1 MINYTLK
8 QLYSFEAVVRLGGF
22 TSASKELHITQP
34 AVYMQVQQLQK
45 NIGSKIF
52 NINGKTITPTFIGKK
67 IYETAVRA
75 INVVENSKLEIEQ
88 NLNPDSGHLQIA
100 VATTANSFVS
110 RLLSRFKKE
119 YPKMTFYID
128 VTNRHALLDNLKNNN
143 ADLVIMGEPPKNIP
157 LISSAFMKNPLI
169 AIVHPDNELLTKKK
183 ISIKDLNKETLLTR
197 EIGSG
202 TRITIER
209 FTGLDFSSDI
219 QINSNEAIVEA
230 VQAGLGIGFVSKHFV
245 NLQLKKIGVENKNI
259 FVMCHTG
266 TRSQT
271 VVKWLKKNGYE
282 NCVNV
287 LGGIDAWAALI
298 DRNIRRY

>member
-45 NIGSKIF
+45 NIGTKLF

-67 IYETAVRA
+67 IYETALAA
-75 INVVENSKLEIEQ
+75 INVVENSKLEIDQ
-88 NLNPDSGHLQIA
+88 SLNPDSGHLQIA

-110 RLLSRFKKE
+110 RLLSKFKKE
-119 YPKMTFYID
+119 FPKMTFYID
-128 VTNRHALLDNLKNNN
+128 VTNRHALLDNLKNHN

-157 LISSAFMKNPLI
+157 LISSAFMENPLI
-169 AIVHPDNELLTKKK
+169 AIVHPNNELLTKKK

-209 FTGLDFSSDI
+209 FTGLDFNSDI
-219 QINSNEAIVEA
+219 QINSNQAIVEA
-230 VQAGLGIGFVSKHFV
+230 VQAGLGIGFVSKHSV
-245 NLQLKKIGVENKNI
+245 NLELKNNIIKQLDVSPFPIIRHWHIVHHAEAQLSPIARRFKQFVIEN
-259 FVMCHTG
+259 T
-266 TRSQT
+266 
-271 VVKWLKKNGYE
+271 
-282 NCVNV
+282 
-287 LGGIDAWAALI
+287 
-298 DRNIRRY
+298 

>member
-8 QLYSFEAVVRLGGF
+8 QLYSFEAVIRLGGF

-45 NIGSKIF
+45 NIGAKLF
-52 NINGKTITPTFIGKK
+52 NINGKTITATFIGKK

-209 FTGLDFSSDI
+209 FTGLDFNSDI

-230 VQAGLGIGFVSKHFV
+230 VQAGLGIGFVSKHSV
-245 NLQLKKIGVENKNI
+245 NLQLKNNI
-259 FVMCHTG
+259 IKQLDVSPFPIIRQWHIVQHAEAELSPIARRFKQFV
-266 TRSQT
+266 
-271 VVKWLKKNGYE
+271 
-282 NCVNV
+282 
-287 LGGIDAWAALI
+287 ID
-298 DRNIRRY
+298 NT

>member
-8 QLYSFEAVVRLGGF
+8 QLYRCEAVVRRGGF
-22 TSASKELHITQP
+22 TIASKELHITQP

-45 NIGSKIF
+45 NIGAKLF

-67 IYETAVRA
+67 IYETAVKA
-75 INVVENSKLEIEQ
+75 INVVENSKLEIDQ
-88 NLNPDSGHLQIA
+88 SLNPDSGHLQIA

-110 RLLSRFKKE
+110 NLLSKFKKE
-119 YPKMTFYID
+119 FPQMTFYMD
-128 VTNRHALLDNLKNNN
+128 VTNRQALLDNLKNHN

-169 AIVHPDNELLTKKK
+169 AIVHPDNELLSKKK

-230 VQAGLGIGFVSKHFV
+230 VQAGLGIGFVSKHSV
-245 NLQLKKIGVENKNI
+245 NLQLKNNIIKQLDVAPFPIIRHWHIVHHAEAQLSPIARRFKQFVIEN
-259 FVMCHTG
+259 T
-266 TRSQT
+266 
-271 VVKWLKKNGYE
+271 
-282 NCVNV
+282 
-287 LGGIDAWAALI
+287 
-298 DRNIRRY
+298 

>member
-45 NIGSKIF
+45 NIGAKLF
-52 NINGKTITPTFIGKK
+52 NINGKTITPTFIGNK
-67 IYETAVRA
+67 IYETAVKA

-88 NLNPDSGHLQIA
+88 SLNPNSGHLQIA

-110 RLLSRFKKE
+110 NLLSKFKKE
-119 YPKMTFYID
+119 FPKMTFYMD
-128 VTNRHALLDNLKNNN
+128 VTNRRALLDNLKNKN

-169 AIVHPDNELLTKKK
+169 AIVHPDNELLSKKN
-183 ISIKDLNKETLLTR
+183 ISIKDLSKETLLTR
-197 EIGSG
+197 EISSG

-209 FTGLDFSSDI
+209 FTGLDFNSDI

-230 VQAGLGIGFVSKHFV
+230 VQAGLGIGFVSKHSV
-245 NLQLKKIGVENKNI
+245 NQQLKNNI
-259 FVMCHTG
+259 IKQLDVAPFPIIRQWHIVHHAEAELSPIA
-266 TRSQT
+266 RRFKQFI
-271 VVKWLKKNGYE
+271 
-282 NCVNV
+282 
-287 LGGIDAWAALI
+287 ID
-298 DRNIRRY
+298 NT

>member
-34 AVYMQVQQLQK
+34 AVYMQVQQLQQ
-45 NIGSKIF
+45 NIGAKIF

-169 AIVHPDNELLTKKK
+169 AIAHPDNELLNKKK

-209 FTGLDFSSDI
+209 FTGLDFNSDI

-230 VQAGLGIGFVSKHFV
+230 VQAGLGIGFVSKHSV
-245 NLQLKKIGVENKNI
+245 NLQLKNNIIKQLNVAPFPIIRQWHIVHHAEAELSPIARRFKQFVIEN
-259 FVMCHTG
+259 T
-266 TRSQT
+266 
-271 VVKWLKKNGYE
+271 
-282 NCVNV
+282 
-287 LGGIDAWAALI
+287 
-298 DRNIRRY
+298 

>member
-34 AVYMQVQQLQK
+34 AVYMQVQQLQE
-45 NIGSKIF
+45 NIGTKLFHIK
-52 NINGKTITPTFIGKK
+52 GKTITPTFIGKK

-128 VTNRHALLDNLKNNN
+128 VTNRHELLDNLKNNN

-157 LISSAFMKNPLI
+157 LISSAFMNNPLI

-230 VQAGLGIGFVSKHFV
+230 VQAGLGVGFVSKHSV
-245 NLQLKKIGVENKNI
+245 NLQLKNNI
-259 FVMCHTG
+259 IKQLDVAPFPIIRQWHIVHHADAELSPIARRFKQFV
-266 TRSQT
+266 
-271 VVKWLKKNGYE
+271 
-282 NCVNV
+282 
-287 LGGIDAWAALI
+287 ID
-298 DRNIRRY
+298 NS

>member
-45 NIGSKIF
+45 NIGAKIF
-52 NINGKTITPTFIGKK
+52 NINGKTITPTFIGNK
-67 IYETAVRA
+67 IYETAVKA

-88 NLNPDSGHLQIA
+88 SLSPNSGHLQIA

-110 RLLSRFKKE
+110 NLLSKFKKE
-119 YPKMTFYID
+119 FPKMTFYMD
-128 VTNRHALLDNLKNNN
+128 VTNRRALLDNLKNKN
-143 ADLVIMGEPPKNIP
+143 ADLIIMGEPPKNIP

-169 AIVHPDNELLTKKK
+169 AIVHPDNELLSKKN
-183 ISIKDLNKETLLTR
+183 ISIKDLSKETLLTR
-197 EIGSG
+197 EISSG

-209 FTGLDFSSDI
+209 FTGLDFNSDI

-230 VQAGLGIGFVSKHFV
+230 VQAGLGIGFVSKHSV
-245 NLQLKKIGVENKNI
+245 NLQLKNNI
-259 FVMCHTG
+259 IKQLDVAPFPIIRQWHIVHHAEAELSPIARRFKQFV
-266 TRSQT
+266 
-271 VVKWLKKNGYE
+271 
-282 NCVNV
+282 
-287 LGGIDAWAALI
+287 ID
-298 DRNIRRY
+298 NT

>member
-34 AVYMQVQQLQK
+34 AVYMQVQQLQE
-45 NIGSKIF
+45 NIGTKLF
-52 NINGKTITPTFIGKK
+52 DVNGKTITPTFIGKK
-67 IYETAVRA
+67 IYETALAA
-75 INVVENSKLEIEQ
+75 INVVENSKLEIDQ
-88 NLNPDSGHLQIA
+88 SLNPDSGHLQIA

-110 RLLSRFKKE
+110 RLLSKFKKE
-119 YPKMTFYID
+119 FPKMTFYID
-128 VTNRHALLDNLKNNN
+128 VTNRHALLDNLKNHN

-209 FTGLDFSSDI
+209 FTGLDFNSDI
-219 QINSNEAIVEA
+219 QINSNQAIVEA
-230 VQAGLGIGFVSKHFV
+230 VQAGLGIGFVSKHSV
-245 NLQLKKIGVENKNI
+245 NLELKNNIIKQLDVSPFPIIRHWHIVHHAEAQLSPIARRFKQFVIEN
-259 FVMCHTG
+259 T
-266 TRSQT
+266 
-271 VVKWLKKNGYE
+271 
-282 NCVNV
+282 
-287 LGGIDAWAALI
+287 
-298 DRNIRRY
+298 

>member
-45 NIGSKIF
+45 NIGAKLF

-67 IYETAVRA
+67 IYETAVLA

-128 VTNRHALLDNLKNNN
+128 VTNRHSLLDNLKNNN

-169 AIVHPDNELLTKKK
+169 AIAHPDNELLTKKK

-209 FTGLDFSSDI
+209 FTGLDFNSDI

-230 VQAGLGIGFVSKHFV
+230 VQAGLGIGFVSKHSV
-245 NLQLKKIGVENKNI
+245 SLQLKNNIIKQLDVAPFPIIRQWHIVHHAEAELSPIARRFKQFVIDNTEFNKI
-259 FVMCHTG
+259 
-266 TRSQT
+266 
-271 VVKWLKKNGYE
+271 
-282 NCVNV
+282 
-287 LGGIDAWAALI
+287 
-298 DRNIRRY
+298 

>member
-45 NIGSKIF
+45 NIGAKLF
-52 NINGKTITPTFIGKK
+52 NINGKTITATFIGKK
-67 IYETAVRA
+67 IYETAVGA

-128 VTNRHALLDNLKNNN
+128 VTNRQALLDNLKNNN

-169 AIVHPDNELLTKKK
+169 AIAHPDNELLTKKK

-202 TRITIER
+202 TRITVER
-209 FTGLDFSSDI
+209 FTGLDFNSDI

-230 VQAGLGIGFVSKHFV
+230 VQAGLGIGFVSKHSV
-245 NLQLKKIGVENKNI
+245 SLQLKNNI
-259 FVMCHTG
+259 IKQLDVAPFPIIRQWHIVHHAEAELSPIARRFKQFV
-266 TRSQT
+266 
-271 VVKWLKKNGYE
+271 
-282 NCVNV
+282 
-287 LGGIDAWAALI
+287 ID
-298 DRNIRRY
+298 NT

>member
-34 AVYMQVQQLQK
+34 AVYMQVQQLQE
-45 NIGSKIF
+45 NIGTKLF
-52 NINGKTITPTFIGKK
+52 NINGKKITPTFIGNK

-75 INVVENSKLEIEQ
+75 INVVENSKLEIDQ
-88 NLNPDSGHLQIA
+88 SLNPDSGHLQIA

-110 RLLSRFKKE
+110 RLLSKFKKE

-157 LISSAFMKNPLI
+157 LISSAFMQNPLI

-209 FTGLDFSSDI
+209 FTGLDFNSDI

-230 VQAGLGIGFVSKHFV
+230 VQAGLGIGFVSKHSV
-245 NLQLKKIGVENKNI
+245 NLQLKNNIIKQLNVAPFPIIRQWHIVHHAEAELSPIARRFKQFVIEN
-259 FVMCHTG
+259 T
-266 TRSQT
+266 
-271 VVKWLKKNGYE
+271 
-282 NCVNV
+282 
-287 LGGIDAWAALI
+287 
-298 DRNIRRY
+298 

>member
-45 NIGSKIF
+45 NIGAKLF

-209 FTGLDFSSDI
+209 FTGLDFNSDI

-230 VQAGLGIGFVSKHFV
+230 VQAGLGIGFVSKHSV
-245 NLQLKKIGVENKNI
+245 SLQLKNNIIKQLDVAPFPIIRQWHIVHHAEAELSPIARRFKQFVIEN
-259 FVMCHTG
+259 T
-266 TRSQT
+266 
-271 VVKWLKKNGYE
+271 
-282 NCVNV
+282 
-287 LGGIDAWAALI
+287 
-298 DRNIRRY
+298 

>member
-34 AVYMQVQQLQK
+34 AVYMQVQQLQE
-45 NIGSKIF
+45 NIGTKLF
-52 NINGKTITPTFIGKK
+52 NVNGKTITPTFIGKK
-67 IYETAVRA
+67 IYETALAA
-75 INVVENSKLEIEQ
+75 INVVENSKLEIDQ
-88 NLNPDSGHLQIA
+88 SLNPDSGHLQIA

-110 RLLSRFKKE
+110 RLLSKFKKE
-119 YPKMTFYID
+119 FPKMTFYID
-128 VTNRHALLDNLKNNN
+128 VTNRHALLDNLKNHN

-209 FTGLDFSSDI
+209 FTGLDFNSDI
-219 QINSNEAIVEA
+219 QINSNQAIVEA
-230 VQAGLGIGFVSKHFV
+230 VQAGLGIGFVSMHSV
-245 NLQLKKIGVENKNI
+245 NLELKNNIIKQLDVVPFPIIRQWHIVHHADAELSPIARRFKQFVIEN
-259 FVMCHTG
+259 T
-266 TRSQT
+266 
-271 VVKWLKKNGYE
+271 
-282 NCVNV
+282 
-287 LGGIDAWAALI
+287 
-298 DRNIRRY
+298 

>member
-34 AVYMQVQQLQK
+34 AVYMQVQQLQE
-45 NIGSKIF
+45 NIGTKLF
-52 NINGKTITPTFIGKK
+52 NINGKKITPTFIGKK

-75 INVVENSKLEIEQ
+75 INVVENSKLEIDQ
-88 NLNPDSGHLQIA
+88 SLNPDSGHLQIA

-110 RLLSRFKKE
+110 RLLSKFKKE

-128 VTNRHALLDNLKNNN
+128 VTNRHTLLDNLKNNN

-245 NLQLKKIGVENKNI
+245 NLQLKNNI
-259 FVMCHTG
+259 IKQLDVAPFPIIRQWHIVHHAEAELSPIARRFKQFV
-266 TRSQT
+266 
-271 VVKWLKKNGYE
+271 
-282 NCVNV
+282 
-287 LGGIDAWAALI
+287 ID
-298 DRNIRRY
+298 NT

>member
-45 NIGSKIF
+45 NIGAKLF
-52 NINGKTITPTFIGKK
+52 NINGKTITATFIGKK
-67 IYETAVRA
+67 IYETAVGA

-128 VTNRHALLDNLKNNN
+128 VTNRQALLDNLKNNN

-209 FTGLDFSSDI
+209 FTGLDFNSDI

-230 VQAGLGIGFVSKHFV
+230 VQAGLGIGFVSKHSV
-245 NLQLKKIGVENKNI
+245 NLQLKNNIIKQLNVAPFPIIRQWHIVHHAEAELSPIARRFKQFVIEN
-259 FVMCHTG
+259 
-266 TRSQT
+266 S
-271 VVKWLKKNGYE
+271 
-282 NCVNV
+282 
-287 LGGIDAWAALI
+287 
-298 DRNIRRY
+298 

>member
-34 AVYMQVQQLQK
+34 AVYMQVQQLQQ
-45 NIGSKIF
+45 NIGAKIF

-169 AIVHPDNELLTKKK
+169 AIAHPNNALLTKKK

-230 VQAGLGIGFVSKHFV
+230 VQAGLGIGFVSKHSV
-245 NLQLKKIGVENKNI
+245 NLQLKNNIIKQLDVAPFPIIRQWHIVHHAEAQLSPIARRFKQFVIEN
-259 FVMCHTG
+259 T
-266 TRSQT
+266 
-271 VVKWLKKNGYE
+271 
-282 NCVNV
+282 
-287 LGGIDAWAALI
+287 
-298 DRNIRRY
+298 

>member
-34 AVYMQVQQLQK
+34 AVYMQVQQLQQ
-45 NIGSKIF
+45 NIGAKIF

-169 AIVHPDNELLTKKK
+169 AIAHPDNELLTKKN
-183 ISIKDLNKETLLTR
+183 ISIKDLNKEILLTR

-230 VQAGLGIGFVSKHFV
+230 VQAGLGIGFVSKHSV
-245 NLQLKKIGVENKNI
+245 SLQLKNNI
-259 FVMCHTG
+259 IKQLNVAPFPIIRQWHIVHHAEAELSPIARRFKQFV
-266 TRSQT
+266 
-271 VVKWLKKNGYE
+271 
-282 NCVNV
+282 
-287 LGGIDAWAALI
+287 ID
-298 DRNIRRY
+298 NT

>member
-45 NIGSKIF
+45 NIGAKLF
-52 NINGKTITPTFIGKK
+52 NINGKTITATFIGKK

-75 INVVENSKLEIEQ
+75 INVVENSKLEIDQ
-88 NLNPDSGHLQIA
+88 SLNPDSGHLQIA

-128 VTNRHALLDNLKNNN
+128 VTNRHSLLDNLKNNN

-169 AIVHPDNELLTKKK
+169 AIAHPDNELLTKKK

-230 VQAGLGIGFVSKHFV
+230 VQAGLGIGFVSKHSV
-245 NLQLKKIGVENKNI
+245 NLQLKNNIIKQLNVAPFPIIRQWHIVHHAEAELSPIARRFKQFVIEN
-259 FVMCHTG
+259 T
-266 TRSQT
+266 
-271 VVKWLKKNGYE
+271 
-282 NCVNV
+282 
-287 LGGIDAWAALI
+287 
-298 DRNIRRY
+298 

>member
-34 AVYMQVQQLQK
+34 AVYMQVQQLQQ
-45 NIGSKIF
+45 NIGTKIF

-245 NLQLKKIGVENKNI
+245 NLQLKNNI
-259 FVMCHTG
+259 IKQLDVAPFPIIRQWHIVHHAEAELSPIARRFKQFV
-266 TRSQT
+266 
-271 VVKWLKKNGYE
+271 
-282 NCVNV
+282 
-287 LGGIDAWAALI
+287 ID
-298 DRNIRRY
+298 NT

>member
-34 AVYMQVQQLQK
+34 AVYMQVQQLQQ
-45 NIGSKIF
+45 NIGTKIF

-169 AIVHPDNELLTKKK
+169 AIAHPDNELLTKKK

-230 VQAGLGIGFVSKHFV
+230 VQAGLGIGFVSKHSV
-245 NLQLKKIGVENKNI
+245 SLQLKNNIIKQLNVAPFPIIRQWHIVHHAEAELSPIARRFKQFVIEN
-259 FVMCHTG
+259 T
-266 TRSQT
+266 
-271 VVKWLKKNGYE
+271 
-282 NCVNV
+282 
-287 LGGIDAWAALI
+287 
-298 DRNIRRY
+298 

>member
-45 NIGSKIF
+45 NIGAKLF

-128 VTNRHALLDNLKNNN
+128 VTNRHSLLDNLKNNN

-169 AIVHPDNELLTKKK
+169 AIAHPDNGLLTKKK

-209 FTGLDFSSDI
+209 FTGLDFNSDI

-230 VQAGLGIGFVSKHFV
+230 VQAGLGIGFVSKHSV
-245 NLQLKKIGVENKNI
+245 SLQLKNNIIKQLDVAPFPIIRQWHIVHHAEAELSPIARRFKQFVIDNTEFDKI
-259 FVMCHTG
+259 
-266 TRSQT
+266 
-271 VVKWLKKNGYE
+271 
-282 NCVNV
+282 
-287 LGGIDAWAALI
+287 
-298 DRNIRRY
+298 

>member
-45 NIGSKIF
+45 NIGTKLFS
-52 NINGKTITPTFIGKK
+52 INGKKITPTFIGKK

-169 AIVHPDNELLTKKK
+169 AIAHPDNELLNKKK

-230 VQAGLGIGFVSKHFV
+230 VQAGLGIGFVSKHSV
-245 NLQLKKIGVENKNI
+245 SLQLKNNIIKQLNVAPFPIIRQWHIVHHAEAELSPIARRFKQFVIEN
-259 FVMCHTG
+259 T
-266 TRSQT
+266 
-271 VVKWLKKNGYE
+271 
-282 NCVNV
+282 
-287 LGGIDAWAALI
+287 
-298 DRNIRRY
+298 

>member
-45 NIGSKIF
+45 NIGTKLF
-52 NINGKTITPTFIGKK
+52 NINGKKITPTFIGNK

-75 INVVENSKLEIEQ
+75 INVVENSKLEIDQ
-88 NLNPDSGHLQIA
+88 SLNPDSGHLQIA

-110 RLLSRFKKE
+110 RLLSKFKKE
-119 YPKMTFYID
+119 YPKMTFYIN

-245 NLQLKKIGVENKNI
+245 NLQLKNNI
-259 FVMCHTG
+259 IKQLDVAPFPIIRQWHIVHHAEAELSPIARRFKQFV
-266 TRSQT
+266 
-271 VVKWLKKNGYE
+271 
-282 NCVNV
+282 
-287 LGGIDAWAALI
+287 ID
-298 DRNIRRY
+298 NT

>member
-34 AVYMQVQQLQK
+34 AVYMQVQQLQQ
-45 NIGSKIF
+45 NIGAKIF

-169 AIVHPDNELLTKKK
+169 AIAHPDNELLTKKK

-209 FTGLDFSSDI
+209 FTGLDFNSDI

-230 VQAGLGIGFVSKHFV
+230 VQAGLGIGFVSKHSV
-245 NLQLKKIGVENKNI
+245 SLQLQNNIIKQLNVAPFPIIRQWHIVHHAEAELSPIARRFKQFVIEN
-259 FVMCHTG
+259 T
-266 TRSQT
+266 
-271 VVKWLKKNGYE
+271 
-282 NCVNV
+282 
-287 LGGIDAWAALI
+287 
-298 DRNIRRY
+298 

>member
-45 NIGSKIF
+45 NIGAKLF
-52 NINGKTITPTFIGKK
+52 NINGKAITATFIGKK

-128 VTNRHALLDNLKNNN
+128 VTNRQALLDNLKNNN

-169 AIVHPDNELLTKKK
+169 AIAHPDNELLTKKK

-209 FTGLDFSSDI
+209 FTGLDFNSDI

-230 VQAGLGIGFVSKHFV
+230 VQAGLGIGFVSKHSV
-245 NLQLKKIGVENKNI
+245 SLQLKNNIIKQLDVAPFPIIRQWHIVHHAEAELSPIARRFKQFVIEN
-259 FVMCHTG
+259 T
-266 TRSQT
+266 
-271 VVKWLKKNGYE
+271 
-282 NCVNV
+282 
-287 LGGIDAWAALI
+287 
-298 DRNIRRY
+298 